1 MRTLL
6 TTVITITSELH
17 RKYALLDTSELSQ
30 IVSVLHD
37 LRHDRLDLI
46 NLRHRIR
53 VQQHVVTLFNRSND
67 LRQCQ
72 LGWHELFEAFLR
84 LIDFIDSFT
93 VFISAIQGT
102 SQLFLLLLT
111 ESKDLPLSVSEL
123 FGAACAEHSQ
133 RVLV

>member
-84 LIDFIDSFT
+84 LIDFINSFT
-93 VFISAIQGT
+93 VFISAIQST

-111 ESKDLPLSVSEL
+111 E
-123 FGAACAEHSQ
+123 G
-133 RVLV
+133 

>member
-6 TTVITITSELH
+6 TTIITIASELH
-17 RKYALLDTSELSQ
+17 SKDALLDTSELSQ
-30 IVSVLHD
+30 IVPVLHD
-37 LRHDRLDLI
+37 LGYDRLDLI
-46 NLRHRIR
+46 NLRYSIR

-67 LRQCQ
+67 LRQGQ
-72 LGWHELFEAFLR
+72 FGWHELLEAFLR
-84 LIDFIDSFT
+84 LIDFINSFT

-111 ESKDLPLSVSEL
+111 EGKDLPLSVGEL
-123 FGAACAEHSQ
+123 LGASCAEHSQ

>member
-6 TTVITITSELH
+6 TTIITIASELH
-17 RKYALLDTSELSQ
+17 SKDALLDTSELSQ
-30 IVSVLHD
+30 IVPVLHD
-37 LRHDRLDLI
+37 LGYDRLDLI
-46 NLRHRIR
+46 NLRHSIR

-67 LRQCQ
+67 LRQGQ
-72 LGWHELFEAFLR
+72 FGWHELLEAFLC

-111 ESKDLPLSVSEL
+111 EGKDLPLSVGEL
-123 FGAACAEHSQ
+123 LGASCAEHSQ

>member
-6 TTVITITSELH
+6 TTIVTISSKLH
-17 RKYALLDTSELSQ
+17 SKDALLYASELSQ
-30 IVSVLHD
+30 IISILHD
-37 LRHDRLDLI
+37 LRDNWLDLI

-53 VQQHVVTLFNRSND
+53 VQKHVITLFNRSND
-67 LRQCQ
+67 LRQGQ
-72 LGWHELFEAFLR
+72 FGWHELLEAFLC

-111 ESKDLPLSVSEL
+111 EGKDLPLSVGEL
-123 FGAACAEHSQ
+123 LGASCAEHSQ